1 MNILC
6 LFVSI
11 IILLFSLGCENEPS
25 FEEEEVSVVELDL
38 PYQFSCEE
46 NSDSSGIKTLFLLFE
61 ENKVALN
68 SIPICEKVSKNLW
81 GELGIPKN
89 AVEVR
94 GGKWATGSAFHYS
107 LVDSLKVRIFQIGSD
122 ELDGEVAA
130 PKEIYSFEIK

>member
-1 MNILC
+1 MNIPC
-6 LFVSI
+6 LFISI
-11 IILLFSLGCENEPS
+11 IILLFSSGCENEPTV
-25 FEEEEVSVVELDL
+25 EKEEVPEVELDL
-38 PYQFSCEE
+38 PYKFSCEE

-68 SIPICEKVSKNLW
+68 SIPICEKVSRKLW
-81 GELGIPKN
+81 NELGIPKN

-107 LVDSLKVRIFQIGSD
+107 IVDSLNVKIFQIGSD